1 MAIFKTISLKYERMK
16 KYSLLIFTL
25 LICATS
31 FAQRTDSILT
41 KQEFHSEISKL
52 TGKIKGLE
60 KYNSE
65 LSLANSQQSK
75 KIDSITEQ
83 LSNASYNIQQIAD
96 SLHMTVSKVS
106 SSNKQTQGQIQDI
119 NQKISNRTLYWIIA
133 ILAAT
138 LLSLIV
144 FFVLRNKLSSSTR
157 NLDSQIAKTNQTLQN
172 EAIKLD
178 SKLVEILQSQL
189 SILKEERKTKGIT
202 IANETDHK
210 LPLKVG
216 EEIHRMRK
224 RIENMPQDVK
234 GLSALTNS
242 LQRLEEE
249 FNDSGYS
256 LEELQGKKYVDG
268 MKVEARFVDNPDIPK
283 GEEIITDV
291 LRPEIKYKGVVIQV
305 AKVEVG
311 KS

>member
-1 MAIFKTISLKYERMK
+1 MNKYLLTISI
-16 KYSLLIFTL
+16 LLIFSN
-25 LICATS
+25 A
-31 FAQRTDSILT
+31 FGQANDSIL
-41 KQEFHSEISKL
+41 KKSEFHFELLKL
-52 TGKIKGLE
+52 SGKIKTLE
-60 KYNSE
+60 INISDLQQTNSF
-65 LSLANSQQSK
+65 QK
-75 KIDSITEQ
+75 KQIDSISSQ
-83 LSNASYNIQQIAD
+83 LSAANSNIQQIAD
-96 SLHMTVSKVS
+96 SLHITVTNVS
-106 SSNKQTQGQIQDI
+106 SSNKQTQSQIKDI
-119 NQKISNRTLYWIIA
+119 NQTITNRTLYWVIG
-133 ILAAT
+133 ILAVA
-138 LLSLIV
+138 LLSVIV
-144 FFVLRNKLSSSTR
+144 FLVLRNKLSSSTKD
-157 NLDSQIAKTNQTLQN
+157 LDSQIAKTNATLQN

-189 SILKEERKTKGIT
+189 SILKEERKTKGT
-202 IANETDHK
+202 ATAEAEHK

-256 LEELQGKKYVDG
+256 IEDLQGKKYVDG
-268 MKVEARFVDNPDIPK
+268 MKLEARFVDNPDIPK

-311 KS
+311 KSY

>member
-1 MAIFKTISLKYERMK
+1 MK

-25 LICATS
+25 LICATN

-52 TGKIKGLE
+52 SGKIKILE

-65 LSLANSQQSK
+65 LSQANSQQSK

-83 LSNASYNIQQIAD
+83 LSIASYNIQQIAD

-119 NQKISNRTLYWIIA
+119 NQTISNRTLYWIIA

-144 FFVLRNKLSSSTR
+144 FFVLRNKLSSSTK
-157 NLDSQIAKTNQTLQN
+157 NLDSQIFITNQTLQN
-172 EAIKLD
+172 EAIKID

-189 SILKEERKTKGIT
+189 SILKEERKTKGT
-202 IANETDHK
+202 VTNETDHK

-256 LEELQGKKYVDG
+256 LEDLQGKKYVDG
-268 MKVEARFVDNPDIPK
+268 MKMEARFVDNPDIPK

-291 LRPEIKYKGVVIQV
+291 LRPEIKYKGIVIQV

-311 KS
+311 KSY